1 VICKITPTC
10 VKYSAGIGL
19 VFALGEGRER
29 GDYRLRSTVAL
40 LFILVLGPSVSG
52 QAATQ
57 SSASKKIYIKA
68 VYSLPLSLDP
78 VQMNDT
84 ASLVAGN
91 LLYDGLL
98 RFSPTLKI
106 EGALAE
112 DWSTSADGR
121 TITFKLRSGAKFH
134 DGSQVTADDVVAS
147 LSRALSAESKVKK
160 LYDCIQGIKAIDSLT
175 VTIQL
180 THPFPPFLSVLAG
193 ATAKILPKKS
203 VAAKNFFEKPI
214 GSGPFRF
221 VDREASPFRRLVLE
235 AFAEHYQGKP
245 KLDRLILQEA
255 TEAQALE
262 LAANG
267 QIHDLANWPL
277 TGSEPVFAKGQ
288 KITGPVAATWIIGLN
303 TKIPPFNSLKV
314 RQNFRHAVDVDGFR
328 EKFFSD
334 AIPSYGYVPPG
345 LPGYLSIGG
354 HVASKNAASKSRIK
368 IVIPDAILRHKE
380 MKTFLESSLRAKG
393 WNVEV
398 VPMAWDKLMDGYVG
412 KVHQAFLVSMNMD
425 YPDAEFL
432 LRNFQSTNSD
442 NFSGLK
448 DAKIDTLLSE
458 ARTTQDRKKRQEL
471 YRSALAL
478 VDEAAVTVNLFH
490 PRANIWASECVRGL
504 HPNILSDVYIDYA
517 QVSLADNCSGVSVVA
532 R

>member
-1 VICKITPTC
+1 LKSI
-10 VKYSAGIGL
+10 
-19 VFALGEGRER
+19 
-29 GDYRLRSTVAL
+29 VAL
-40 LFILVLGPSVSG
+40 LFILALGPSVSA
-52 QAATQ
+52 QAATP
-57 SSASKKIYIKA
+57 KIYIKG

-112 DWSTSADGR
+112 DWFTSADGR
-121 TITFKLRSGAKFH
+121 AITFKLRSGAKFH
-134 DGSQVTADDVVAS
+134 DGSRVTSDDVVAS
-147 LSRALSAESKVKK
+147 LSRALSAESKVRK
-160 LYDCIQGIKAIDSLT
+160 LYDCIQGIKAIDPQT
-175 VTIQL
+175 VVIQL

-193 ATAKILPKKS
+193 ATAKILPKKGLTT
-203 VAAKNFFEKPI
+203 KNFFEKPI
-214 GSGPFRF
+214 GSGPFRLMS
-221 VDREASPFRRLVLE
+221 REAAPFRRLVLE
-235 AFAEHYQGKP
+235 AFSEYYQGRP
-245 KLDRLILQEA
+245 KLDQLVLQE
-255 TEAQALE
+255 TSEAQALD
-262 LAANG
+262 LAADG

-277 TGSEPVFAKGQ
+277 TGEEPVFLKGQ
-288 KITGPVAATWIIGLN
+288 KITGPVASTWIIGLN
-303 TKIPPFNSLKV
+303 TKIPPFNSKKV
-314 RQNFRHAVDVDGFR
+314 RQKFRQAVDVEGFR
-328 EKFFSD
+328 KKFFAD

-345 LPGYLSIGG
+345 LPGHLSSGVQEASIG
-354 HVASKNAASKSRIK
+354 AASKSKIK
-368 IVIPDAILRHKE
+368 IVIPDGLQQNKE
-380 MKTFLESSLRAKG
+380 MKTFLESNLRSKG

-398 VPMAWDKLMDGYVG
+398 VAMAWDKLMEGYVG
-412 KVHQAFLVSMNMD
+412 KAHQAFLVSMNMD

-432 LRNFQSTNSD
+432 LQNFQSTNSD

-448 DAKIDTLLSE
+448 NAKIDALLSE

-478 VDEAAVTVNLFH
+478 VNDAAVTVNLFH
-490 PRANIWASECVRGL
+490 PRANIWASKCVLNL

-517 QVSLADNCSGVSVVA
+517 QVSLADNCPSVSVGA